1 MSQDKMISIKVTL
14 DIHTAVKLMKKRYAS
29 DKKSLKLYE
38 SLWLFIK
45 EKDPE
50 LAAQAEHI
58 GKLRT
63 EIEELLGDEESDED

>member
-14 DIHTAVKLMKKRYAS
+14 DIHTAIKLMKKRYTT

-45 EKDPE
+45 DKDPE
-50 LAAQAEHI
+50 LAAQAEQI
-58 GKLRT
+58 GTMRS
-63 EIEELLGDEESDED
+63 EIAELLGEDDSDED